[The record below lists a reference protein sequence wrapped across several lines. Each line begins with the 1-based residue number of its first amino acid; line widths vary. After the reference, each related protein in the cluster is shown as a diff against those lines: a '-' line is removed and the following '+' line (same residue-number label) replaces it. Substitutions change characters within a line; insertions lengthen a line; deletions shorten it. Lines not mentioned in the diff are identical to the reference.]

1 MVASHVNVGMKIV
14 LRAAKLLDDGVID
27 GLNYVARNSI

>member
-1 MVASHVNVGMKIV
+1 M
-14 LRAAKLLDDGVID
+14 LDDGVID